1 MLFAERTA
9 TDKKIEA
16 RILSV
21 LTDMKPWQAV
31 HEERKI
37 RRSALNSQRSGCWDD
52 AEYAAYCHGCGAL
65 SDKLNKDY
73 LTGGVLRRDSLC
85 FFVPEKGRRKMSK
98 KAGTALSLMAMVFMG
113 ALASPLTVLAADA
126 EETYQPALYA
136 TIWALLPPLVA
147 IILALITKEVYS
159 SLFVGIV
166 VGALLY
172 SGFKFEGTVTQI
184 FEGGIIKVLSDSY
197 NVGILIFLV
206 ILGSVVCMMNKA
218 GGSAAFGRWAS
229 QKIHTRVGA
238 ELAAIILGILIFI
251 DDYFNCLTVGSV
263 MRPVTDRHHV
273 SRAKFAYL
281 IDATAA
287 PVCIIAPI
295 SSWAAAVS
303 GFVEGQDGLAIFV
316 RTIPYNFYAI
326 LTIVM
331 MVGMVLMKTE
341 FGAMKTHEIN
351 ALNGDLYTTAARPY
365 ENATDDEA
373 PNPRGKVI
381 DLVVPI
387 VVLVICCVISMIY
400 TGGFFSGTDFV
411 TAFSQSDASTGL
423 AMGSA
428 FGLVFAIIFYMVRR
442 VINFRDCMA
451 CIPDGFKAM
460 VPAIMILT
468 FAWTLKA
475 MTDSLGAAVFVEEA
489 MRSVA
494 GGIEVILPAIIFLV
508 GCGLAFATGTSWGT
522 FGILIPIVVAVFEKS
537 SPEMMIISM
546 SACMAGAVCG
556 DHCSPISD
564 TTIMASAGAQCD
576 HVTHVSTQL
585 PYAIVAAAVSF
596 VTYIVAGFVKT
607 AWIALPVGIVLMLV
621 VLFAIKMMNPMPIE
635 KPTE

>member
-1 MLFAERTA
+1 MRCTVTDVERY
-9 TDKKIEA
+9 
-16 RILSV
+16 R
-21 LTDMKPWQAV
+21 
-31 HEERKI
+31 
-37 RRSALNSQRSGCWDD
+37 
-52 AEYAAYCHGCGAL
+52 
-65 SDKLNKDY
+65 KLNKEDY
-73 LTGGVLRRDSLC
+73 LTGGVLKKRQPP
-85 FFVPEKGRRKMSK
+85 FFCPRKGRRKMSK
-98 KAGTALSLMAMVFMG
+98 KAGTALSVMAMVFMG

-147 IILALITKEVYS
+147 IVLALITKEVYS

-166 VGALLY
+166 VGALIY

-229 QKIHTRVGA
+229 KKIHTRVGA

-341 FGAMKTHEIN
+341 FGAMRTHEIN
-351 ALNGDLYTTAARPY
+351 ALNGDLYTTSARPY
-365 ENATDDEA
+365 ENATDDET
-373 PNPRGKVI
+373 PNPRGRVI
-381 DLVVPI
+381 DLVIPI

-428 FGLVFAIIFYMVRR
+428 FGLVFAIIFYMIRR
-442 VINFRDCMA
+442 VVNFRDCMG
-451 CIPDGFKAM
+451 CIPEGFKAM

-585 PYAIVAAAVSF
+585 PYAILAAAVSF

-607 AWIALPVGIVLMLV
+607 AWIALPVGIVLMLI
-621 VLFAIKMMNPMPIE
+621 VLFVIKMMNPMPVE

>member
-1 MLFAERTA
+1 
-9 TDKKIEA
+9 
-16 RILSV
+16 
-21 LTDMKPWQAV
+21 
-31 HEERKI
+31 
-37 RRSALNSQRSGCWDD
+37 
-52 AEYAAYCHGCGAL
+52 
-65 SDKLNKDY
+65 
-73 LTGGVLRRDSLC
+73 
-85 FFVPEKGRRKMSK
+85 MSK
-98 KAGTALSLMAMVFMG
+98 KAGTALSVMAMVFMG

-229 QKIHTRVGA
+229 KKIHTRVGA

-287 PVCIIAPI
+287 PICIIAPI

-341 FGAMKTHEIN
+341 FGAMRTHEIN
-351 ALNGDLYTTAARPY
+351 ALNGDLYTTSARPY
-365 ENATDDEA
+365 ENATDDET
-373 PNPRGKVI
+373 PNPRGRVI
-381 DLVVPI
+381 DLVIPI

-428 FGLVFAIIFYMVRR
+428 FGLVFAIIFYMIRR
-442 VINFRDCMA
+442 VINFRDCMG
-451 CIPDGFKAM
+451 CIPEGFKAM

-585 PYAIVAAAVSF
+585 PYAILAAAVSF

-607 AWIALPVGIVLMLV
+607 AWIALPVGIVLMLI
-621 VLFAIKMMNPMPIE
+621 VLFVIKKMNPMPIE

>member
-1 MLFAERTA
+1 
-9 TDKKIEA
+9 
-16 RILSV
+16 
-21 LTDMKPWQAV
+21 
-31 HEERKI
+31 
-37 RRSALNSQRSGCWDD
+37 
-52 AEYAAYCHGCGAL
+52 
-65 SDKLNKDY
+65 
-73 LTGGVLRRDSLC
+73 
-85 FFVPEKGRRKMSK
+85 MSK
-98 KAGTALSLMAMVFMG
+98 KAGTALSVMAMVFMG

-218 GGSAAFGRWAS
+218 GGSAALGRWAS
-229 QKIHTRVGA
+229 KKIHTRVGA
-238 ELAAIILGILIFI
+238 ELAAIILGVLIFI

-341 FGAMKTHEIN
+341 FGAMRTHEIN
-351 ALNGDLYTTAARPY
+351 ALNGDLYTTSARPY
-365 ENATDDEA
+365 ENATDDET

-381 DLVVPI
+381 DLVIPI

-428 FGLVFAIIFYMVRR
+428 FGLVFAIIFYMIRR
-442 VINFRDCMA
+442 VINFRDCMG
-451 CIPDGFKAM
+451 CIPEGFKAM

-585 PYAIVAAAVSF
+585 PYAILAAAVSF

-607 AWIALPVGIVLMLV
+607 AWIALPVGIVLMLI
-621 VLFAIKMMNPMPIE
+621 VLFVIKMMNPMPVE